1 MALAIVL
8 YASSCKD
15 NGNPVN
21 GDPPG
26 LPTPIYPSPYSS
38 PVWRS
43 DGRITFNWTKVLTID
58 RGTGAAE
65 IDRDSSGFWIMNA
78 DGTGLKKLLSY
89 GLLNPA
95 WSFDGQWIAFGA
107 GQIYKMWFT
116 GTAFDTTTLTQLT
129 FEGRNFFPAWSPDGQ
144 WIAYDRSLADESGP
158 AGVWIMKPDGSQ
170 KSAVFGG
177 AFPAWSA
184 DGKSLL
190 AVIGTSP
197 TSVWKRFVRYY
208 PFEIVQPETLS
219 AVFGNDN
226 RHPRYSPDG
235 TKIAFWSQAPSQVP
249 QLWVMNAD
257 GTNPRQLTTEG
268 ADLFS
273 WSPDGRQLVYV
284 HYSYR
289 RADLNNGTL
298 WIMNADGSNKLQLT
312 FNHGLT
318 FVP

>member
-1 MALAIVL
+1 M
-8 YASSCKD
+8 
-15 NGNPVN
+15 
-21 GDPPG
+21 
-26 LPTPIYPSPYSS
+26 
-38 PVWRS
+38 R
-43 DGRITFNWTKVLTID
+43 
-58 RGTGAAE
+58 
-65 IDRDSSGFWIMNA
+65 
-78 DGTGLKKLLSY
+78 
-89 GLLNPA
+89 
-95 WSFDGQWIAFGA
+95 
-107 GQIYKMWFT
+107 FT

-129 FEGRNFFPAWSPDGQ
+129 FEGRNFFPAWRPDGQ
-144 WIAYDRSLADESGP
+144 WITYDRSIADASGP
-158 AGVWIMKPDGSQ
+158 QGLWVMRNDGTDRRFLIGGRMPDWASD
-170 KSAVFGG
+170 G
-177 AFPAWSA
+177 AHLIYIGLLREIFRVKVSDTTEIARLTSFNQA
-184 DGKSLL
+184 DPYS
-190 AVIGTSP
+190 
-197 TSVWKRFVRYY
+197 R
-208 PFEIVQPETLS
+208 
-219 AVFGNDN
+219 DN
-226 RHPRYSPDG
+226 RNPRYSPDG